1 MYTLTLVPQL
11 LKECLNPCYNGIVMY
26 NPKINK
32 LKNYMIY
39 YECKDS
45 ERERR
50 IKYRNSVYD
59 IFYSEPHPILF
70 KDSKRNQ

>member
-1 MYTLTLVPQL
+1 MYTVGGTYGLRFS
-11 LKECLNPCYNGIVMY
+11 CLNPCYNGIVMY

-39 YECKDS
+39 YERKDS